1 MGSKKGEGEWIY
13 KTTAKKRFGFTDNQI
28 RMAIEAGLIEAK
40 QVKNPNYRSGP
51 PATILKVED
60 IMKNLDKITTFPK
73 LSDREKAARNVY
85 ADRTRARKRLA
96 FWCPRCGEYVRP
108 LRDSTMFEAYYV
120 KAASEEEAKRTLMIA
135 HYRHAHTEYENA
147 VGRIRETRYRRYKQL
162 REEGCDFEL
171 AWEFVNNELGSLE
184 REVGRLREVYT
195 KEAVELL
202 KADGLLPEERQTPKT
217 NRMEGLTPD

>member
-1 MGSKKGEGEWIY
+1 LGRREDEWIY
-13 KTTAKKRFGFTDNQI
+13 KTTAKKRFGLTDNQI
-28 RMAIEAGLIEAK
+28 RMGIEAGLIEAK
-40 QVKNPNYRSGP
+40 QVKNPNYSSGP

-60 IMKNLDKITTFPK
+60 ITRNLDKITAFPK
-73 LSDREKAARNVY
+73 LSDREKAARHVY

-108 LRDSTMFEAYYV
+108 LRDSTMFEAYYD
-120 KAASEEEAKRTLMIA
+120 KAASEEEEARRALMIA

-147 VGRIRETRYRRYKQL
+147 IGRIRKL
-162 REEGCDFEL
+162 VD
-171 AWEFVNNELGSLE
+171 NELGSLE

-202 KADGLLPEERQTPKT
+202 KADGLLPEEEQTL
-217 NRMEGLTPD
+217 NN